1 MTDPKLE
8 WQRIFDDNVTTIDA
22 ANCLGGAVVAIRLE
36 EPMVTISTQYLPGY
50 RVKEQQG
57 DMDRAALVRR

>member
-36 EPMVTISTQYLPGY
+36 GPVGTISTQYLPDY
-50 RVKEQQG
+50 KVKYEPE
-57 DMDRAALVRR
+57 MDRARLERR